1 VILEGIVTT
10 INRDGTTNISPMG
23 PIVDEAVT
31 GLRLRPYKTS
41 RTYENLMRT
50 RQGVFHIVDDAQFLA
65 RAAIDKFDGPPR
77 LIPATAVEGSILAD
91 ACRWLAFR
99 VESIDDL
106 AERTTLDCGIVDRG
120 RIRDF
125 WGWNRARHAV
135 LEAAILATR
144 AHIIPVDEIRRQLSQ
159 LQVLVDKTAGDRER
173 EAFELLRAY
182 IDQHAQ

>member
-1 VILEGIVTT
+1 
-10 INRDGTTNISPMG
+10 
-23 PIVDEAVT
+23 
-31 GLRLRPYKTS
+31 
-41 RTYENLMRT
+41 
-50 RQGVFHIVDDAQFLA
+50 
-65 RAAIDKFDGPPR
+65 
-77 LIPATAVEGSILAD
+77 LIPATAVEGNILAD

-99 VESIDDL
+99 VKSIDDL
-106 AERTTLDCGIVDRG
+106 AERTTLDCRIVDRG